1 MRRPYRICM
10 DISGQE
16 HDLSL
21 SPPRGPRARMLK
33 TMLAAAVKLTKSGKI
48 PSVSEV
54 AEAAEVSRATAY
66 RYFPTQSALVQ
77 AIVNE
82 ALGPI
87 LEWRSDSDNAVA
99 RINELFAFAYPRMQ
113 SQETSLRASLAMA
126 LDERTKGQPT
136 PKFRRTRRVL
146 LRNALLPL
154 QEKMSKSEL
163 DRLAHALSLVFGIES
178 IVVLQDVW
186 KLDGDRASRV
196 ALWAANALI
205 HAAMAESGLSETNNF
220 VQERSIGSASD
231 QTPKIKLKKSEM
243 QM

>member
-1 MRRPYRICM
+1 MN
-10 DISGQE
+10 ISGQE

-33 TMLAAAVKLTKSGKI
+33 IMLATAVKLTKTGKI

-99 RINELFAFAYPRMQ
+99 RINELFTFAYPRMQ

-136 PKFRRTRRVL
+136 PKFRRTRSVL

-163 DRLAHALSLVFGIES
+163 DRLAQALSLVFGIES

-205 HAAMAESGLSETNNF
+205 SAAMTESGLGETNNF
-220 VQERSIGSASD
+220 VPQKSIGSASGE
-231 QTPKIKLKKSEM
+231 TPKIKSKKSELKI
-243 QM
+243 

>member
-1 MRRPYRICM
+1 
-10 DISGQE
+10 
-16 HDLSL
+16 
-21 SPPRGPRARMLK
+21 MLK
-33 TMLAAAVKLTKSGKI
+33 IMLATAVKLTKSGKI

-87 LEWRSDSDNAVA
+87 LEWSSDSDNAGA

-163 DRLAHALSLVFGIES
+163 DRLAQALSLVFGIES

-186 KLDGDRASRV
+186 KLDGERASRV
-196 ALWAANALI
+196 AFWAANALI
-205 HAAMAESGLSETNNF
+205 SAAKTESGLGETNNF
-220 VQERSIGSASD
+220 VPENSIGLASGE
-231 QTPKIKLKKSEM
+231 TPKIKSKKSELKI
-243 QM
+243 